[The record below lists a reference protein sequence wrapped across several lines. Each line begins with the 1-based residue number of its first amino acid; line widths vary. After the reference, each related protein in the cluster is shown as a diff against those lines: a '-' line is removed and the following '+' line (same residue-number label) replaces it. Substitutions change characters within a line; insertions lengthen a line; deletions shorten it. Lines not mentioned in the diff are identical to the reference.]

1 MTQPLSGAH
10 VLITGA
16 TGFVGQA
23 VLEKLLSAYPTTR
36 VTLLVRPRGEI
47 SGADRIRRI
56 TRKPVFTAWRDSVG
70 ADGVDQALDER
81 VTVIEGD
88 LAAVPS
94 LPDDLDVVVH
104 SASTVSF
111 DLPIDEAFASN
122 VGGPVSLYEAILA
135 SGADPHVVHVST
147 SYVAG
152 MRKGVSEESSLEHEV
167 DWRAE
172 LEASAVARTRADH
185 ASRDAD
191 RLAELLQRATKEHG
205 RAGAQAV
212 SSAAEEAREQSVR
225 DELVA
230 AGRNRARTL
239 GWPDVYTFTK
249 ALGERVAETTW
260 GEEHRLSVVRPT
272 IIESAFRHPYPG
284 WIDGFKVAD
293 PLIAAYGRGLLPEF
307 PALADTVLD
316 VIPVDFVV
324 NAVLAAAAAPP
335 ERGAPAYYQ
344 VGSGLTNPLPFGRLY
359 TLVREYFQENPLSDA
374 EGSTVTVPAWSFPHG
389 PAVERGLGRRERL
402 VELADRAVS
411 VLPGSDR
418 SRKWS
423 STLYKAGR
431 DLRTLR
437 KFTELYQPYTQ
448 TEVVFDDRRTR
459 ALHASLP
466 EDRKVEHGFD
476 VTEIDWQVY
485 LQEVHIPGVPGL
497 MRERRSA
504 STGVRPVAGSALAR
518 REDVVAVFDLQRT
531 IARSTPV
538 EHLLWAELTAKK
550 PGSWPRSVL
559 EVVGQAPGYLT
570 ADRRD
575 RGEFIRTVM
584 RRYAGVP
591 DSRMRDLIDEKLA
604 PSLRA
609 NLHSEALARIAEHRA
624 AGHRTVLVTGEIDV
638 FVEPLRDLFDHIVS
652 GRMEVDDDGRWTGHL
667 AVSPLVGEARAA
679 WLVRTARENGWDL
692 DGSFAYG
699 DAYADRPWLEAV
711 GHPTAVNPDSALYAF
726 ARARRWPVV
735 SWTGTAE
742 SRLAPLWRAVRG
754 ARS

>member
-1 MTQPLSGAH
+1 MTEPLDGAH

-23 VLEKLLSAYPTTR
+23 VLERLLSGYPTTR
-36 VTLLVRPRGEI
+36 MTLLVRARGEI
-47 SGADRIRRI
+47 SGAERIRRL
-56 TRKPVFTAWRDSVG
+56 TRKPVFASWRESVG
-70 ADGVDQALDER
+70 AEGVEQALAER
-81 VTVIEGD
+81 VAVVEGD
-88 LAAVPS
+88 LGSVPD
-94 LPDDLDVVVH
+94 LPGDLDVVVH

-122 VGGPVSLYEAILA
+122 VAGPVALYDAIAA
-135 SGADPHVVHVST
+135 SGSDPHVVHVST

-152 MRKGVSEESSLEHEV
+152 LRKGVSEETSLEHDV

-172 LEASAVARTRADH
+172 LDASRVARTRADH

-191 RLAELLQRATKEHG
+191 RLAEVLKRATREHG

-212 SSAAEEAREQSVR
+212 SAAAEEAREDSVR

-230 AGRNRARTL
+230 AGRNRALTL

-249 ALGERVAETTW
+249 ALGERVAETRW
-260 GEEHRLSVVRPT
+260 GAEHRLSVVRPT

-324 NAVLAAAAAPP
+324 GAILAAAAAPP

-344 VGSGLTNPLPFGRLY
+344 VGSGLTNPLRFGRLY
-359 TLVREYFQENPLSDA
+359 SLVREYFQDHPLSDA
-374 EGSTVTVPAWSFPHG
+374 EGEQVTVPTWSFPHG
-389 PAVERGLGRRERL
+389 RAVERGLGRRERL
-402 VELADRAVS
+402 VQLADRAVS
-411 VLPGSDR
+411 ALPGSPR
-418 SRKWS
+418 SRSWS

-448 TEVVFDDRRTR
+448 TEVIFDDRRTR
-459 ALHASLP
+459 ELHHSLP
-466 EDRKVEHGFD
+466 EERRAEHGFD
-476 VTEIDWQVY
+476 VAAIDWQVY
-485 LQEVHIPGVPGL
+485 LQEVHIPNVPGL
-497 MRERRSA
+497 MRERRAA
-504 STGVRPVAGSALAR
+504 SQGVRPTAGADLAR

-538 EHLLWAELTAKK
+538 EHLLWAELTAKS

-559 EVVGQAPGYLT
+559 EVVSKAPGFLT
-570 ADRRD
+570 ADRHD
-575 RGEFIRTVM
+575 RGEFIRSVM
-584 RRYAGVP
+584 RRYEGVP
-591 DSRMRDLIDEKLA
+591 DARMRALVQERLA

-638 FVEPLRDLFDHIVS
+638 FVEPLHDLFDHIVA

-667 AVSPLVGEARAA
+667 EVSPLVGETRAA
-679 WLVRTARENGWDL
+679 WLHRTAREHGWDL
-692 DGSFAYG
+692 SGSFAYG
-699 DAYADRPWLEAV
+699 DAYADRPWLEVV
-711 GHPTAVNPDSALYAF
+711 GNPTAVNPDAALYAF

-742 SRLAPLWRAVRG
+742 SRLAPVWRAVRG
-754 ARS
+754 TRS